1 MMKKVLKWIL
11 IVLASCVGLLITL
24 LVGLYFL
31 FTANSARTP
40 DEIAR
45 KAGLSLPAYRITR
58 SEDNMDRTTS
68 PWSYYSFEIEF
79 EKPLSDSYLKK
90 VAKIETCKHEGGVYR
105 IADENPDE
113 WSCLIYLYP
122 DERRATLEYT
132 FWDYVF
138 PAEVE

>member
-1 MMKKVLKWIL
+1 MMKRVLKWIL
-11 IVLASCVGLLITL
+11 IVLASCAGLLITL

-31 FTANSARTP
+31 VTANSARTP

-58 SEDNMDRTTS
+58 SEDNMERTS
-68 PWSYYSFEIEF
+68 SAWSYYSFEIEF
-79 EKPLSDSYLKK
+79 EKPLSDSYLRK
-90 VAKIETCKHEGGVYR
+90 VAKKQTCKREGAAYR

-122 DERRATLEYT
+122 DERRATMEYT

-138 PAEVE
+138 